1 VIALSGK
8 YCTDWGDY
16 LCGKVVEWEKG
27 QRNIGGNVPEILV
40 IRGTGNVW
48 EQFVSGENHVL

>member
-1 VIALSGK
+1 MIALSGK

-40 IRGTGNVW
+40 IRGTRNVW